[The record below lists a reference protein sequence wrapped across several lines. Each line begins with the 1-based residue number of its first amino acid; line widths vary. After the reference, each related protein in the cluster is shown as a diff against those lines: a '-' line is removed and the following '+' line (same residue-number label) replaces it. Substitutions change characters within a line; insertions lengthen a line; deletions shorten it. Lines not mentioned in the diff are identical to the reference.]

1 MTEKK
6 PSLLTKRPTASERPG
21 EAQARAALADTPK
34 DERVYFL
41 GPAKYAMGLTEI
53 KNLSQN
59 NTPVKSLL
67 MEAID
72 DLFEKYSR
80 GDGQYPVRDVAE
92 LKRRLQGLPK

>member
-6 PSLLTKRPTASERPG
+6 APLLTNRPTSKERPG

-41 GPAKYAMGLTEI
+41 GPAKYAMGLTEL
-53 KNLSQN
+53 KNLSTN
-59 NTPVKSLL
+59 NTAVKSLL